1 VKILIDI
8 GHPAH
13 VHYFRN
19 FISIM
24 KGKGHVFLISARN
37 RSMIHYLLDKY
48 NLQFFSRGKGRNGI
62 TGKLFYM
69 LYADWL
75 LLKKANRFKPDL
87 FLSFAS
93 PYAAQ
98 TAWLIHRPHIVLD
111 DTEHAK
117 YGHMFYKPFSTI
129 LLNPICFYKKFGK
142 KQVFFNSYME
152 YCYLHPTYFKPNQE
166 IYSYLGIPDRGKY
179 VILRFVSWHANH
191 DIGHS
196 GLNNVTKLELINL
209 LSNRYRVFVSSEG
222 NQNDVIINKYLIK
235 IPPELMH
242 DALHY
247 ADFFI
252 TESGTMA
259 SEAAILNTPVIYVNS
274 LPLMGYL
281 RDEEKSGL
289 LFHFKNSSG
298 VTDKVVELMNIP
310 DIKEAFYS
318 KNLRLLENK
327 INPTLFFVWFIENFP
342 ESVKIMMENPE
353 YQNRFR

>member
-1 VKILIDI
+1 
-8 GHPAH
+8 
-13 VHYFRN
+13 
-19 FISIM
+19 
-24 KGKGHVFLISARN
+24 
-37 RSMIHYLLDKY
+37 
-48 NLQFFSRGKGRNGI
+48 
-62 TGKLFYM
+62 
-69 LYADWL
+69 
-75 LLKKANRFKPDL
+75 
-87 FLSFAS
+87 
-93 PYAAQ
+93 
-98 TAWLIHRPHIVLD
+98 
-111 DTEHAK
+111 
-117 YGHMFYKPFSTI
+117 
-129 LLNPICFYKKFGK
+129 
-142 KQVFFNSYME
+142 
-152 YCYLHPTYFKPNQE
+152 
-166 IYSYLGIPDRGKY
+166 
-179 VILRFVSWHANH
+179 
-191 DIGHS
+191 
-196 GLNNVTKLELINL
+196 L